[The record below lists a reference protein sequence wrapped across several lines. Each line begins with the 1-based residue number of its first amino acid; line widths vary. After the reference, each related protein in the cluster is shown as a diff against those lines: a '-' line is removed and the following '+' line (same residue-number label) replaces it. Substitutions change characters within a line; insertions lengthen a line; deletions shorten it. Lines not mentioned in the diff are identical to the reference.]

1 MHSITS
7 IRLKWVALVV
17 VASLAVVAG
26 LLLSWDG
33 LQYSV
38 REETYTVTE
47 YFTTTAFIYPRIDLD
62 DGYGVVVVNG
72 LQVVVEIA
80 DTDVERRRGLSGRDG
95 LEPGFGMLFIFPS
108 EGVYSFWMYRMK
120 FPIDMIWMDS
130 GGRVVYIV
138 EDAQPCGDSLVCPVY
153 TPDKPAKYVLE
164 VNAGFV
170 KMADLK
176 LGDVVTILLPVGY
189 EVG

>member
-1 MHSITS
+1 
-7 IRLKWVALVV
+7 V
-17 VASLAVVAG
+17 VAAALAVVAG
-26 LLLSWDG
+26 LLLSWRTVELRYDIK
-33 LQYSV
+33 V
-38 REETYTVTE
+38 ETYAVTE
-47 YFTTTAFIYPRIDLD
+47 YSTTTESTQPAIDLD
-62 DGYGVVVVNG
+62 DEHGVVVANG
-72 LQVVVEIA
+72 LRVIVEIA
-80 DTDVERRRGLSGRDG
+80 DTAPERRRGLSGRDG

>member
-1 MHSITS
+1 M
-7 IRLKWVALVV
+7 KWVALVV

-26 LLLSWDG
+26 LLLSWDS

-80 DTDVERRRGLSGRDG
+80 DTDVERRRGLSGRDS
-95 LEPGFGMLFIFPS
+95 LEPG
-108 EGVYSFWMYRMK
+108 
-120 FPIDMIWMDS
+120 
-130 GGRVVYIV
+130 
-138 EDAQPCGDSLVCPVY
+138 
-153 TPDKPAKYVLE
+153 
-164 VNAGFV
+164 
-170 KMADLK
+170 
-176 LGDVVTILLPVGY
+176 
-189 EVG
+189 